1 MNYTRKVEQITYF
14 LIAKMFLNL
23 SEKAQT
29 KKFIAII
36 LAATILI
43 LLVSCGAKK
52 DVKDYLTENNIEVEE
67 TTYEET
73 FDDYEEAPATLSNLK
88 PTFTANDVERII
100 TGKSLTEDS
109 NIYGFILVEAKT
121 KDSALTIYSYMV
133 TMKTTLINY
142 MQLIISFAS
151 AFNTENT
158 SNGEM
163 ESAIETLNSID
174 VKIYKDK
181 VVVFGTQDT
190 LTLLDKYYK

>member
-1 MNYTRKVEQITYF
+1 M
-14 LIAKMFLNL
+14 
-23 SEKAQT
+23 
-29 KKFIAII
+29 
-36 LAATILI
+36 
-43 LLVSCGAKK
+43 
-52 DVKDYLTENNIEVEE
+52 EE

-73 FDDYEEAPATLSNLK
+73 FGDYEEAPATLSNLK

-151 AFNTENT
+151 AFNTENRILCRR
-158 SNGEM
+158 N
-163 ESAIETLNSID
+163 L
-174 VKIYKDK
+174 
-181 VVVFGTQDT
+181 
-190 LTLLDKYYK
+190 

>member
-1 MNYTRKVEQITYF
+1 M
-14 LIAKMFLNL
+14 
-23 SEKAQT
+23 

-36 LAATILI
+36 LAATMLI

-67 TTYEET
+67 ETYEET
-73 FDDYEEAPATLSNLK
+73 FGDYEEAPATLSNLK
-88 PTFTANDVERII
+88 PTFTENDVERIL
-100 TGKSLTEDS
+100 TGESLTEDS

-121 KDSALTIYSYMV
+121 KDSALTIYNYMV
-133 TMKTTLINY
+133 TMKTTLISY
-142 MQLIISFAS
+142 IQLIISFAS

>member
-1 MNYTRKVEQITYF
+1 M
-14 LIAKMFLNL
+14 
-23 SEKAQT
+23 

-73 FDDYEEAPATLSNLK
+73 FSDYEEAPATLSNLK

-121 KDSALTIYSYMV
+121 KDSALTV
-133 TMKTTLINY
+133 
-142 MQLIISFAS
+142 
-151 AFNTENT
+151 
-158 SNGEM
+158 
-163 ESAIETLNSID
+163 
-174 VKIYKDK
+174 
-181 VVVFGTQDT
+181 
-190 LTLLDKYYK
+190 

>member
-1 MNYTRKVEQITYF
+1 M
-14 LIAKMFLNL
+14 
-23 SEKAQT
+23 
-29 KKFIAII
+29 
-36 LAATILI
+36 
-43 LLVSCGAKK
+43 
-52 DVKDYLTENNIEVEE
+52 
-67 TTYEET
+67 
-73 FDDYEEAPATLSNLK
+73 
-88 PTFTANDVERII
+88 ERII

-121 KDSALTIYSYMV
+121 KDSALTIYNYVV
-133 TMKTTLINY
+133 TMKTTLISY
-142 MQLIISFAS
+142 IQLIISFAS